1 VEAFRGGGEDR
12 GTVDRHGC
20 DAGFTMRPSPEERSR
35 SLLEAAESRIRQAET
50 FAWTVPA
57 LALTAQALLFTVSFD
72 SSVAP
77 VGRVLA
83 SLTGLLTLLAAL
95 HFLGKHTFNFDM
107 YEAVI
112 ERERSNLGL
121 PRASRNHLLADV
133 HSFPLTLA
141 LCSASG

>member
-1 VEAFRGGGEDR
+1 VVRTEARSTDRAAMLASQCGRRLKSARGRSWRLLRVGSGKRKPSR
-12 GTVDRHGC
+12 GR
-20 DAGFTMRPSPEERSR
+20 FQLW
-35 SLLEAAESRIRQAET
+35 LLPIRR
-50 FAWTVPA
+50 FF
-57 LALTAQALLFTVSFD
+57 LRFSFD

-77 VGRVLA
+77 VGRILA

>member
-1 VEAFRGGGEDR
+1 LRLLRVGSGKRKPSRGR
-12 GTVDRHGC
+12 
-20 DAGFTMRPSPEERSR
+20 FQLW
-35 SLLEAAESRIRQAET
+35 LLPLRR
-50 FAWTVPA
+50 FF
-57 LALTAQALLFTVSFD
+57 LRFSFD

-77 VGRVLA
+77 VGRILA